1 MLNIKINKDGVFFE
15 QHGEVVR
22 IEDKTVDE
30 LTKNLVTY
38 ICARDN
44 VNFKI
49 YGNILAVEED
59 KK

>member
-15 QHGEVVR
+15 QNGEVVR
-22 IEDKTVDE
+22 MEDKTVDE
-30 LTKNLVTY
+30 LTNKLVSY
-38 ICARDN
+38 ICYRDN